1 MSINSYKL
9 VPLKMFEDLLKNRQ
23 DSLENNRSIGS
34 IIEDSQ
40 NDNSNEHSRERFSTP
55 SGPQMTMGGSKERSS
70 PLWVYEDQSI
80 LPDYSQGKKLT
91 ESFESYKNML
101 DDNTLPE
108 NIKIH
113 LLQFLKDKYNK
124 TREPYGA
131 FEGDEDEDEPS
142 DKIIHTIMYPMGPEK
157 RKMVLSIVRI
167 FRNNA
172 NLIKWNS
179 EGDFVLPNYV
189 DNLSIN
195 LNSLLRILVYA
206 NVGSNQEIESA
217 IEIIKPFYKSIKN
230 FIVNKKLIRRIENFR
245 NNTTKKYVAL
255 NSKKKSLTNKKKKIS
270 QK

>member
-23 DSLENNRSIGS
+23 DSVENNRSIRS
-34 IIEDSQ
+34 IIEESQ
-40 NDNSNEHSRERFSTP
+40 NDNSNDHSGERFSTP
-55 SGPQMTMGGSKERSS
+55 SGPQMLMGGSKERPN

-91 ESFESYKNML
+91 ETFESYKNML

-124 TREPYGA
+124 TRAPYGA
-131 FEGDEDEDEPS
+131 FEPNEDEDPNGEDGS
-142 DKIIHTIMYPMGPEK
+142 DKILHTIMYPMGVEK
-157 RKMVLSIVRI
+157 RKLALSIVRI

-179 EGDFVLPNYV
+179 KGDFVLPNYV

-206 NVGSNQEIESA
+206 NVGSDQEIESA
-217 IEIIKPFYKSIKN
+217 IEIINPFYKSIKDY
-230 FIVNKKLIRRIENFR
+230 IVNKKIIRRIENFR
-245 NNTTKKYVAL
+245 NNTSKKYVAL
-255 NSKKKSLTNKKKKIS
+255 NSKKKNR
-270 QK
+270 